1 MTKQTATPTP
11 PKGLSTAAQRW
22 WHELQ
27 RDYPLN
33 DSAGAL
39 LLEQALRAFDR
50 CEEARASIDAEGA
63 ILKDRFGQAV
73 AHPGLKIERDSRHQ
87 MFVALKALNLDIA
100 PAKPPGRPLGS

>member
-1 MTKQTATPTP
+1 MSKQTRPTP
-11 PKGLSTAAQRW
+11 APKGLSTAARRW

-50 CEEARASIDAEGA
+50 CETARMLVDKQGA
-63 ILKDRFGQAV
+63 VLSDRFGQSV
-73 AHPGLKIERDSRHQ
+73 PHPALKIERDARHQ
-87 MFVALKALNLDIA
+87 MLQALRALNLDIS
-100 PAKPPGRPLGS
+100 PAKAPGRPAGS